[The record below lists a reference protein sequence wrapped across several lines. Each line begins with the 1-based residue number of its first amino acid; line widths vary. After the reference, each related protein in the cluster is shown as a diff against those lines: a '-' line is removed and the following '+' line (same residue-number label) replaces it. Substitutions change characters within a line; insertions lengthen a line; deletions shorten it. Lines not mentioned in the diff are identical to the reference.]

1 MKSDISKQIITI
13 QKIQF
18 SKKSSLFF
26 KKKLSATKKE
36 TTKYDIIYIQIDKSM
51 REMNKYLNQILLGDC
66 IDLMRGIPDG
76 SVDAVFADP
85 PYNLQLGSKTLYRPE
100 DQTAAR
106 AVRDEWDS
114 FESSAEYDKFTRAWL
129 SECKRVLK
137 PTGSMWTIGSY
148 HNIFRVGSA
157 LQDMGFWILNDI
169 VWVKTNP
176 MPNFRGTRF
185 TNAHETLIWAT
196 PTKTGKYTFNYE
208 TMKKLNGGKQMRSDW
223 DINICLGEERIKG
236 DDGKSLHNTQK
247 PLDLLHRIILAS
259 TKQNDIIL
267 DPFMG
272 SGTTA
277 AAARELGRQFIGIEQ
292 NAEYVDAARKR
303 IENITPI
310 DLSDIEVS
318 KPKREEIRVAFK
330 ELIDA
335 GMLYV
340 GQTLV
345 SPRGERVMI
354 TQDGQLTHQL
364 YGRASIHVMAAKL
377 QRSVSFN
384 GWDYWSAERRDGTLV
399 PIDELRKYIRQIK
412 SDMKKAA

>member
-1 MKSDISKQIITI
+1 MQRGM
-13 QKIQF
+13 Q
-18 SKKSSLFF
+18 
-26 KKKLSATKKE
+26 
-36 TTKYDIIYIQIDKSM
+36 
-51 REMNKYLNQILLGDC
+51 REMKKYLNQILQGDC
-66 IDLMRGIPDG
+66 IEIMRQIPDA

-106 AVRDEWDS
+106 AVRDSWDS
-114 FESSAEYDKFTRAWL
+114 FESSAEYDEFTKLWL
-129 SECKRVLK
+129 AECKRVLK
-137 PTGSMWTIGSY
+137 PNGAMWTIGSY
-148 HNIFRVGSA
+148 HNIFRVGTI

-196 PTKTGKYTFNYE
+196 PTKTGKYTFNYD
-208 TMKKLNGGKQMRSDW
+208 TMKKLIGGKQMRSDW
-223 DINICLGEERIKG
+223 GLNICLGEERIK
-236 DDGKSLHNTQK
+236 DADGKSLHNTQK
-247 PLDLLHRIILAS
+247 PLDLLHRVILAS
-259 TKQNDIIL
+259 TKPGDIIL

-277 AAARELGRQFIGIEQ
+277 AAAIELGRQFIGIEREP
-292 NAEYVDAARKR
+292 EYVSAARER
-303 IENITPI
+303 IANIKPI
-310 DLSDIEVS
+310 NLSNIEVT
-318 KPKREEIRVAFK
+318 KPKRDEIRVAFK

-335 GMLYV
+335 GLLYT

-354 TQDGQLTHQL
+354 TQDGNLTHQL
-364 YGRASIHVMAAKL
+364 YGKASIHVMAAKL

-384 GWDYWSAERRDGTLV
+384 GWDYWSAQKQDGTLV
-399 PIDELRKYIRQIK
+399 AIDDLRKYIRQIK
-412 SDMKKAA
+412 TDIKQAA

>member
-1 MKSDISKQIITI
+1 MLYLINLI
-13 QKIQF
+13 QAPQ
-18 SKKSSLFF
+18 KKTS
-26 KKKLSATKKE
+26 
-36 TTKYDIIYIQIDKSM
+36 KYDIIITQKGKQ

-66 IDLMRGIPDG
+66 IEIMHGLPDA

-114 FESSAEYDKFTRAWL
+114 FESSADYDQFTRAWL
-129 SECKRVLK
+129 SECKRILK
-137 PTGSMWTIGSY
+137 PNGSMWTIGSY

-223 DINICLGEERIKG
+223 DLNICLGEERLKG
-236 DDGKSLHNTQK
+236 ADGKSLHNTQK
-247 PLDLLHRIILAS
+247 PLDLLHRVILAS
-259 TKQNDIIL
+259 TKPGDIIL

-292 NAEYVDAARKR
+292 NETYVTAARER
-303 IENITPI
+303 IKNITPI
-310 DLSDIEVS
+310 DLSNIEVS

-330 ELIDA
+330 ELIQA
-335 GMLYV
+335 GLLYA

-345 SPRGERVMI
+345 SPHGERVMI

-384 GWDYWSAERRDGTLV
+384 GWDYWSAQRQDGTLV
-399 PIDELRKYIRQIK
+399 PIDDLRKYVRQIK
-412 SDMKKAA
+412 SDMKQAA